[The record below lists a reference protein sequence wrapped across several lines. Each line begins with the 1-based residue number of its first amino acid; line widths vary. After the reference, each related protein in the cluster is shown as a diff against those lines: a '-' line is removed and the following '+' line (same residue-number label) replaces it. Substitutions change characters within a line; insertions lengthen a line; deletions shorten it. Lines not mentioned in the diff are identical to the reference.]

1 MPNPSSQYTTNLKLE
16 KIYEGTSVD
25 NDLFNDN
32 FDKIDAA
39 FTAGSGGGVNADKVD
54 GHHIIVVADSLPS
67 TVTNGALCFVYT
79 QHPK

>member
-16 KIYEGTSVD
+16 KIYEGKAVD

-39 FTAGSGGGVNADKVD
+39 FTSGSGGGVNADKVD
-54 GHHIIVVADSLPS
+54 GYHIIVASSLPS
-67 TVTNGALCFVYT
+67 TVTNGALCFVYS
-79 QHPK
+79 